1 MPLVT
6 VDQIYERARKE
17 GYGVAGFC
25 VEGLGTALAI
35 LDAAEEARAPVVA
48 VIWQENI
55 RSVGPG
61 YLEAIVKH
69 GASQVS
75 VPVAIMLDHGT
86 DLAICL
92 ESIVHGH
99 SAVMIDASHHPFEEN
114 IRLTREVCQLAHLVN
129 VTVEGELGAI
139 RRTFEKTGEYAEE
152 TTLTDPSLVAT
163 FVEQTGVD
171 ALAVSIGTE
180 SGILDEVPELDF
192 ERLRKIADSSHVH
205 LVIHGGSGTPAG
217 DVRRA
222 IECGATAFRFASEI
236 WVAYLDAVKAVQAT
250 LPKNY
255 PDTRLV
261 FGPAR
266 EAAKNLVL
274 KRIEQL
280 GCAGKAW

>member
-1 MPLVT
+1 MSLVT
-6 VDQIYERARKE
+6 VAEIYERARKG

-35 LDAAEEARAPVVA
+35 LDAAEEAQAPVVA

-69 GASQVS
+69 GASRVK

-86 DLAICL
+86 DLGICL

-99 SAVMIDASHHPFEEN
+99 SAVMIDASHYSFEEN
-114 IRLTREVCQLAHLVN
+114 IRRTCEVCDLAHLLN

-139 RRTFEKTGEYAEE
+139 RRTFEKTGEFAVD
-152 TTLTDPSLVAT
+152 TTLTDPSLVPI
-163 FVEQTGVD
+163 FVERTGVD

-180 SGILDEVPELDF
+180 SGILDRPPELDF
-192 ERLRKIADSSHVH
+192 ERLSRIRAKSDVH
-205 LVIHGGSGTPAG
+205 LVIHGGSGTPPD
-217 DVRRA
+217 DVRRVIA
-222 IECGATAFRFASEI
+222 CGATAFRFASEM
-236 WVAYLDAVKAVQAT
+236 WLAYLEAIKKAQAS
-250 LPKNY
+250 LPPNF
-255 PDTRLV
+255 PDTRNV

-266 EAAKNLVL
+266 AAAKDMVL
-274 KRIEQL
+274 ARIEQL

>member
-1 MPLVT
+1 MALVR
-6 VDQIYERARKE
+6 VEQIYQRAREE

-35 LDAAEEARAPVVA
+35 LDAAEEAHAPVVA

-55 RSVGPG
+55 KSAGPG

-69 GASQVS
+69 GASQVN

-86 DLAICL
+86 DLAMCL

-99 SAVMIDASHHPFEEN
+99 SAVMIDASHHTFEEN
-114 IRLTREVCQLAHLVN
+114 VRLTREVCELAHLVN

-139 RRTFEKTGEYAEE
+139 RRTFEKTGEYAGE
-152 TTLTDPSLVAT
+152 TTLTDPSLVPA

-171 ALAVSIGTE
+171 ALAVSIGSE
-180 SGILDEVPELDF
+180 SGILSETPELDF
-192 ERLRKIADSSHVH
+192 ERLRKIADSSDVH

-222 IECGATAFRFASEI
+222 IECGVTAFRFASEI
-236 WVAYLDAVKAVQAT
+236 WVAYLDAMKAAQAD
-250 LPKNY
+250 LPEDY
-255 PDTRLV
+255 PDTRYV
-261 FGPAR
+261 YGPAR
-266 EAAKNLVL
+266 EAAKRLVL
-274 KRIEQL
+274 ERIEHL